1 MKWSEILSPETLAIG
16 DTLELKTK
24 QELEAGKILY
34 PPVNQLFKALSVTTP
49 DKLKICIIGQDPY
62 HGPGQANGLAF
73 SVNPGVALPPSLR
86 NIFQEYCEDLNM
98 AYPKNGDLTPW
109 AENGVLLLNT
119 SLTVYQSQPNS
130 CASWPWEDFTRAVF
144 MKALELPQPI
154 VFILWGRKAQN
165 FLSGVN
171 INAYQNKRSI
181 ASAHPSP
188 FSASSGF
195 FKSRPFS
202 RANQLLQTM
211 GAEPVNWKLP

>member
-1 MKWSEILSPETLAIG
+1 MRWSEILNPETLAIG
-16 DTLELKTK
+16 D
-24 QELEAGKILY
+24 ELEARTKSELAAGKTLY
-34 PPVNQLFKALSVTTP
+34 PPVNEIFKALSVTTP

-73 SVNPGVALPPSLR
+73 SVSPNVTPPPSLR
-86 NIFQEYCEDLNM
+86 NIFTEYCSDLGLP
-98 AYPKNGDLTPW
+98 YPANGDLTPW
-109 AENGVLLLNT
+109 AHQGVLLLNT
-119 SLTVYQSQPNS
+119 SLTVYARQPNS

-171 INAYQNKRSI
+171 INAYPNKKSI

-195 FKSRPFS
+195 FNSKPFS
-202 RANQLLQTM
+202 RANQMLIQM
-211 GAEPVNWKLP
+211 GAQPVDWRLP